1 VNLRKVVGVFAL
13 LVFVGSL
20 IIHLL
25 TYSGVNI
32 AESYTSVW
40 VLVPVVIVIF
50 VYTLLTAQPS
60 LRRGSLLL
68 HFQQMP
74 KWVQALMMVLSVYF
88 IYNHVVFGM
97 IGMIRNPV
105 PYEVNGKLIYND
117 HGHITEY
124 TREEAAQARLG
135 QFRAW
140 SGLGAWISFISTAYL
155 LTATPRIPPKS

>member
-1 VNLRKVVGVFAL
+1 MSLRKFVGVFAL

-25 TYSGVNI
+25 TYAGVNV
-32 AESYTSVW
+32 AESYTAVW
-40 VLVPVVIVIF
+40 ALFPIVIVIF
-50 VYTLLTAQPS
+50 LYTLLTAEPP
-60 LRRGSLLL
+60 LRRGTLLL
-68 HFQQMP
+68 HFKQMP
-74 KWVQALMMVLSVYF
+74 KWVQALIMVLGVYF

-97 IGMIRNPV
+97 LGMIRNPV
-105 PYEVNGKLIYND
+105 PSEVNGKLIFNN

-135 QFRAW
+135 QFRVW
-140 SGLGAWISFISTAYL
+140 SGFWAWTSFISTAYL